1 MNPREPGGKQAAKAD
16 KKPVQSPSRDYQDP
30 YVQRILAAAQELF
43 DENGLEAVSMYGI
56 ARQAGI
62 GQGSLYRRFTDK
74 GEICAA
80 LLSASSERFLARL
93 EQDLRDSAG
102 SPSALGELRESI
114 EQVVDFID
122 QHAELLQ
129 MIKSEFTGKK
139 QLTQFEHPIFLRLNA
154 VMCERLRRVAE
165 GGKLIAIDPQFAA
178 TALIAVLSPDLYLYQ
193 QKVHSSTKREISQG
207 VLALFVAGLQ
217 RT

>member
-1 MNPREPGGKQAAKAD
+1 MNSHEPDRRPTNKPAKEP
-16 KKPVQSPSRDYQDP
+16 PVPARDYQDP
-30 YVQRILAAAQELF
+30 YVQRILEAAEALF
-43 DENGLEAVSMYGI
+43 AENGLEAVSMYSI
-56 ARQAGI
+56 AKRAGI

-74 GEICAA
+74 GEICSA
-80 LLSASSERFLARL
+80 LLSTSSERFLSRL
-93 EQDLRDSAG
+93 EEELQATAG
-102 SPSALGELRESI
+102 SSAPLEDLQSSI

-139 QLTQFEHPIFLRLNA
+139 QLTQFEHPIFRRLNA
-154 VMCERLRRVAE
+154 VMTQRIRRAADD
-165 GGKLIAIDPQFAA
+165 GLLIAVDPQFAA

-193 QKVHSSTKREISQG
+193 QKLHSSTKEEISKG
-207 VLALFVAGLQ
+207 VLALFVNGIQ

>member
-1 MNPREPGGKQAAKAD
+1 MNSHEPDGRPTNKPAKEPPVAA
-16 KKPVQSPSRDYQDP
+16 RDYQDP
-30 YVQRILAAAQELF
+30 YVQRILEAAEALF
-43 DENGLEAVSMYGI
+43 AENGLEAVSMYSI
-56 ARQAGI
+56 AKRAGI

-74 GEICAA
+74 GEICSA
-80 LLSASSERFLARL
+80 LLSTSSERFLSRL
-93 EQDLRDSAG
+93 EQELQATAG
-102 SPSALGELRESI
+102 SSAPLEDLQSSI

-139 QLTQFEHPIFLRLNA
+139 QLTQFEHPIFRRLNA
-154 VMCERLRRVAE
+154 VMTQRIRRAADD
-165 GGKLIAIDPQFAA
+165 GLLIAVDPQFAA

-193 QKVHSSTKREISQG
+193 QKLHSSTKEEISKG
-207 VLALFVAGLQ
+207 VLALFVNGMQ